1 MSVTRRSRI
10 EHLLADLQRR
20 NRPPVPLVLYAR
32 ADGGFIAEGIK
43 YDTLS
48 AFIARHGEPP
58 LVIMSDACLIA
69 SRKTTGNPEIGACT
83 SPSTSPSC

>member
-1 MSVTRRSRI
+1 MSATRKSRI

-20 NRPPVPLVLYAR
+20 NRPPVPLVLYAC
-32 ADGGFIAEGIK
+32 ADGSFMAEGIK

-58 LVIMSDACLIA
+58 LVIMSM
-69 SRKTTGNPEIGACT
+69 PV
-83 SPSTSPSC
+83 